1 MKGQEPSNKDK
12 HFIIALA
19 EGLICFKAFKN
30 TIGFVPYHGG
40 GRRK

>member
-19 EGLICFKAFKN
+19 EGLFCFNAFKN
-30 TIGFVPYHGG
+30 AIGFIKTAG
-40 GRRK
+40 